1 MCVIR
6 SFVGGDKGNVFTLTL
21 VDGKAGTIRKIAEG
35 HIFFSRLSPD
45 GRYLVFAPDSS
56 TAGKPLEFTIIST
69 QSASVVCNLAW
80 PNDLDSSFTQISFR
94 RLTGSNDLLV
104 LRDEDYRVIEVSI
117 LDFTDFS
124 LHDVTA
130 SYVKQ
135 GKYLY
140 MLDPAWQDSVMTEK
154 SVDLLHYSY
163 FAQNSGMD
171 SKNVGVPVES
181 PWVFMLLSD

>member
-1 MCVIR
+1 MKNIGLLEAARQEVR
-6 SFVGGDKGNVFTLTL
+6 FE
-21 VDGKAGTIRKIAEG
+21 GTY
-35 HIFFSRLSPD
+35 
-45 GRYLVFAPDSS
+45 GRNQNA
-56 TAGKPLEFTIIST
+56 
-69 QSASVVCNLAW
+69 
-80 PNDLDSSFTQISFR
+80 
-94 RLTGSNDLLV
+94 GSNDLLV

-171 SKNVGVPVES
+171 SKNVGVPAES